1 MLSTTIFYYYS
12 YTSYTCNIVGKAGGA
27 VQVGSSRIMNHLPL
41 DLVERSRKLLVA
53 KELVGTVGGKIGL
66 EEGDSL
72 KVLET
77 FTGKD
82 LVGIK

>member
-1 MLSTTIFYYYS
+1 M
-12 YTSYTCNIVGKAGGA
+12 
-27 VQVGSSRIMNHLPL
+27 
-41 DLVERSRKLLVA
+41 A
-53 KELVGTVGGKIGL
+53 KELVGTVSTKLGL

>member
-1 MLSTTIFYYYS
+1 MY
-12 YTSYTCNIVGKAGGA
+12 VGGA
-27 VQVGSSRIMNHLPL
+27 VQVRSSGRINHLPL

-53 KELVGTVGGKIGL
+53 KELVGAVSAKIGL

>member
-1 MLSTTIFYYYS
+1 M
-12 YTSYTCNIVGKAGGA
+12 
-27 VQVGSSRIMNHLPL
+27 
-41 DLVERSRKLLVA
+41 ERSRKLLVA
-53 KELVGTVGGKIGL
+53 KELVGTVSAKIGL